1 MKTKSKIAL
10 AATASV
16 VVGALAFSLPSL
28 AHDNGAERGSMAGAE
43 RGASSDSERGER
55 MHGKGTFAELSA
67 TITDIP
73 ATVTDLHDAVAGA
86 HFEVFRLAADET
98 ALPAAKPTTGGHMIG
113 IRPSHDDAGNH
124 VMPEITNGSVE
135 SVLGFKVGQE
145 QGVSRFALYPT
156 DGSAAILVTVTTD
169 ADGNSTATSSRAI
182 TVSYDAAVAA
192 DSEANQ
198 PEFGKGGKGGKGHG
212 GEGHGPKDGSRHGP
226 ESDEGSSN
234 PQDQDNS

>member
-1 MKTKSKIAL
+1 METKSKIAL

-28 AHDNGAERGSMAGAE
+28 AHDNGGERGMNASGA
-43 RGASSDSERGER
+43 ASTSDFQRGEGK
-55 MHGKGTFAELSA
+55 HGKGNFAELSA
-67 TITDIP
+67 TITGIP

-98 ALPAAKPTTGGHMIG
+98 VLPAVKPATGGRMIG

-135 SVLGFKVGQE
+135 SVLGFKVGNE
-145 QGVSRFALYPT
+145 EGVSRFALYPT
-156 DGSAAILVTVTTD
+156 DGSDAILVTVTTD
-169 ADGNSTATSSRAI
+169 AEGKSTATSSKAI

-192 DSEANQ
+192 DTEANQ
-198 PEFGKGGKGGKGHG
+198 PEFGKGGKGGRGHG
-212 GEGHGPKDGSRHGP
+212 EEGHGPKYGPRGGHGDHD
-226 ESDEGSSN
+226 ESAEESTSSN
-234 PQDQDNS
+234 S

>member
-28 AHDNGAERGSMAGAE
+28 AHDNGAERGMNASGAG
-43 RGASSDSERGER
+43 STSDVQRGEG
-55 MHGKGTFAELSA
+55 MHGKGNFAELSA
-67 TITDIP
+67 TITGIP

-86 HFEVFRLAADET
+86 YFEVFRLAADET
-98 ALPAAKPTTGGHMIG
+98 ALPAVKPATGGHMIG
-113 IRPSHDDAGNH
+113 IRPSHDDAGNK

-135 SVLGFKVGQE
+135 SVLGFKVGTE
-145 QGVSRFALYPT
+145 EGVSRFALYPT
-156 DGSAAILVTVTTD
+156 DGSGAILVTVTTD
-169 ADGNSTATSSRAI
+169 TEGNSTATSSKAI

-192 DSEANQ
+192 EAEANQ

-212 GEGHGPKDGSRHGP
+212 GEGHGPKDGSRHG
-226 ESDEGSSN
+226 
-234 PQDQDNS
+234 QDSVEDSGKSEDQANS